1 MFAHKK
7 LSRTVIFIGLMLVA
21 FTLNLFQS
29 PQNRLYGQIQYLHEI
44 TPQGIYVPL
53 NNLKIEILTVKQET
67 QQNGKRI
74 RIPGEIVKS
83 IYPDSSG
90 YYTFTN
96 IKEGKYFIRVSMLD
110 VVLKA
115 DLHLAEIKVKYRN
128 QRCSLPIINFEI
140 EQIKSVHELD
150 LKAENTS
157 RYVRG
162 AKWEWRI
169 YIAAPS
175 KVIDS
180 IDCVE
185 YTLHPTFRKRF
196 WKICRD
202 EDFDPEYPFSSAVF
216 RGWGVFNVQIK
227 VLFKDGKICYLNY
240 MLDFD

>member
-1 MFAHKK
+1 
-7 LSRTVIFIGLMLVA
+7 MLVA

-29 PQNRLYGQIQYLHEI
+29 PQNRLYGKIQYLHEI

-67 QQNGKRI
+67 QLNGKRI

-90 YYTFTN
+90 YFTFTN

-140 EQIKSVHELD
+140 EQIKSAHELG
-150 LKAENTS
+150 LKAANTS
-157 RYVRG
+157 KYVREG
-162 AKWEWRI
+162 KWDWRI
-169 YIAAPS
+169 YIVAPS
-175 KVIDS
+175 NVIDS
-180 IDCVE
+180 IDCIE
-185 YTLHPTFRKRF
+185 YTLHPTFRQRF

-202 EDFDPEYPFSSAVF
+202 KGFDPEYPFSTAVF

-227 VLFKDGKICYLNY
+227 VLFKDDKICYLNH